1 MKNIY
6 ENDLFIMMEQEVM
19 ADWLEVQDKL
29 WEMDYRDGKL
39 KEVDDGFEIDFS

>member
-1 MKNIY
+1 MINL
-6 ENDLFIMMEQEVM
+6 ENDLFIIRNQEVM
-19 ADWLEVQDKL
+19 YDMWELENKL